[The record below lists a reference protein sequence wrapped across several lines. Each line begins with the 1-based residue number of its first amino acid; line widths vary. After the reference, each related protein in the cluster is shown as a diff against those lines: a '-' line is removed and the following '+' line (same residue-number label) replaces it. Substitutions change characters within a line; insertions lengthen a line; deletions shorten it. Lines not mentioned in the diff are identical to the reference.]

1 MHASLDTIV
10 GDAMAS
16 CVILA
21 EYSISSYC
29 NDTDLKWMN
38 IGSDETKNTNRWCKY
53 CFLALAM
60 IIWLT
65 SPSQG
70 VCYSKTT
77 LPPRPSPSRDSL
89 TPDSRYHD
97 PQNTSSTLL
106 PSRPSTS
113 CKFLTS
119 DLPPNAHPRTS
130 SGMSIINPPFHH
142 LRSTSSSSDLKVGI
156 NRTPPP
162 PPIAPHVTK
171 CSPSPA
177 SPCSYPVL
185 TSKFKSR

>member
-1 MHASLDTIV
+1 MTRIWN
-10 GDAMAS
+10 GW
-16 CVILA
+16 ILA
-21 EYSISSYC
+21 VTKQKIL
-29 NDTDLKWMN
+29 TDKTW
-38 IGSDETKNTNRWCKY
+38 KY
-53 CFLALAM
+53 CFLVYFREFMPISLAM
-60 IIWLT
+60 KIWLT
-65 SPSQG
+65 SPSHMFSG
-70 VCYSKTT
+70 VCRSKTT
-77 LPPRPSPSRDSL
+77 PPPRPSPSRDSL
-89 TPDSRYHD
+89 TPDSRYCD

-113 CKFLTS
+113 HEFLTP
-119 DLPPNAHPRTS
+119 DLPLNACPRTS

-142 LRSTSSSSDLKVGI
+142 LHSTSSSSNLKVSI

-162 PPIAPHVTK
+162 PIAPCVMK